1 MELAD
6 IFRQYGPAY
15 REQFGDKMPPSHL
28 AAMRA
33 IEACRTETLGGQ
45 LYFCPSCEEQWF
57 SYHSCRNR
65 HCPKCQ
71 QEAAQNWLERQ
82 RQLLLPVP
90 YFLVTFTLP
99 EELRE
104 VARSNQVPVYNLL
117 FRCAAEALQTLTR
130 DRIGGQIGIVGILQT
145 WTRDLRYHPH
155 VHFLV
160 PGGGLSEDGKQ
171 WFTSRK
177 NFLVRVEPLGALFR
191 GKFKAALKKSSLF
204 AHVPP
209 AAWGKAW
216 VVDSRPV
223 GTGEAALKY
232 LAPYV
237 FRVAISN
244 NRILKVENDKVSFRY
259 REGDSGK
266 WRTATLPAFEFIRRF
281 LQHVLPKGFVKVRY
295 FGLFAPGNRQRLNL
309 AQRLLATSTS
319 SLSILVQEPL
329 GSEQSSAK
337 VVACPRCGNPLT
349 PLHSLPPTARSP
361 PAPTTAR

>member
-1 MELAD
+1 M
-6 IFRQYGPAY
+6 
-15 REQFGDKMPPSHL
+15 
-28 AAMRA
+28 
-33 IEACRTETLGGQ
+33 
-45 LYFCPSCEEQWF
+45 
-57 SYHSCRNR
+57 
-65 HCPKCQ
+65 
-71 QEAAQNWLERQ
+71 
-82 RQLLLPVP
+82 
-90 YFLVTFTLP
+90 TFTLP

-104 VARSNQVPVYNLL
+104 VARSNQVSVYNLL

-130 DRIGGQIGIVGILQT
+130 DRIGGQIGIVGVLQT

-171 WFTSRK
+171 WFASRK
-177 NFLVRVEPLGALFR
+177 NFLVRVEPLGQLFR
-191 GKFKAALKKSSLF
+191 GKFRAALKKSALF
-204 AHVPP
+204 AQVSPS
-209 AAWGKAW
+209 AWGKAW

-266 WRTATLPAFEFIRRF
+266 WRTATLAAFEFIRRF
-281 LQHVLPKGFVKVRY
+281 LQHVLPKGFVKIRY
-295 FGLFAPGNRQRLNL
+295 FGLFAPGNRQRLKL
-309 AQRLLATSTS
+309 AQLLLVPSTS
-319 SLSILVQEPL
+319 SSPAPTQQTLDVD
-329 GSEQSSAK
+329 QSAAR
-337 VVACPRCGNPLT
+337 VLTCPRCGNPLT

-361 PAPTTAR
+361 PAPSAVH